1 MYICVLNTK
10 YLLSLYFP
18 GQFWNVPVAVSSH
31 NGEFGGEQRTD
42 DYVITVDHPDS
53 PPRSFVG
60 LRYSLTWGHE
70 GRVCYYVGNP
80 QGGPLR
86 EVSDP
91 NDSVIEGVYSDYKVD
106 SLFATDFI
114 YSYFTICG

>member
-1 MYICVLNTK
+1 MYISGSDTK
-10 YLLSLYFP
+10 YLLSVYFP
-18 GQFWNVPVAVSSH
+18 GQFWNVPVAVTPH
-31 NGEFGGEQRTD
+31 NGDFDGVQRTD

-60 LRYSLTWGHE
+60 LRYPLTWE
-70 GRVCYYVGNP
+70 REYRVCYYVGNP
-80 QGGPLR
+80 QAGPLR

-91 NDSVIEGVYSDYKVD
+91 NDPVIEGVYDDYKVD
-106 SLFATDFI
+106 SLFATDYI